1 MYIRTVSALAALA
14 LTAGTLALS
23 TPVHAA
29 PAEEQEQVKVK
40 TGDLDLTSASGVAR
54 LDRRVR
60 AAARQICGTVPA
72 TDLNMQRQVA
82 GCQQAVLDNAREDV
96 ALALRAA
103 GTPYRLALRIR

>member
-1 MYIRTVSALAALA
+1 MYTRTVSALAALA

-29 PAEEQEQVKVK
+29 PIEEQVEVK
-40 TGDLDLTSASGVAR
+40 TSDLDLSSAKGVAR

-60 AAARQICGTVPA
+60 AAAREICGTVPV

-82 GCQQAVLDNAREDV
+82 GCQQAVLDNARKDV

-103 GTPYRLALRIR
+103 GTPYRLALRVR

>member
-1 MYIRTVSALAALA
+1 MYTRTVSALAALA

-29 PAEEQEQVKVK
+29 PLEEQVAVK
-40 TGDLDLTSASGVAR
+40 TGDLDLSSARDVAT

-60 AAARQICGTVPA
+60 AAAREICGVVPVI
-72 TDLNMQRQVA
+72 DLNMQRQVA
-82 GCQQAVLDNAREDV
+82 DCQQAVLDNARKDV
-96 ALALRAA
+96 ALALAKA

>member
-1 MYIRTVSALAALA
+1 MYTRTVSAIAALA

-29 PAEEQEQVKVK
+29 PAEEQVAVK
-40 TGDLDLTSASGVAR
+40 TGDLDLSSAEGVAR

-60 AAARQICGTVPA
+60 AAAREICGVVPV

-82 GCQQAVLDNAREDV
+82 DCQQAVLDNARDDV